1 MHIRPATP
9 DDIPEMREIAASA
22 ATAGQ
27 WTAEQYARIFTP
39 DPPRLVLVIEE
50 DVVQGFLVAAAG
62 GPDWEIENLA
72 VAGPARR
79 RGLGAALVAHLLG
92 TVRRLGAESVFL
104 EVKRVLAPGGI
115 FLFAEEPV
123 RRLLTLRLYRSP
135 YRNLMKPWERKLY
148 DWGRHH
154 PSLVLMPDGQIVM
167 TYVVRKGYLNTSE
180 GFPRFGIE
188 AVVSRDHGRTWDLDH
203 KYILHQWSGHIKDG
217 PTAWYPSSQATSTAT
232 R

>member
-104 EVKRVLAPGGI
+104 EVRESNAAARALYEKWGFVESGRRPRYYSHP
-115 FLFAEEPV
+115 EEDAV
-123 RRLLTLRLYRSP
+123 VYR
-135 YRNLMKPWERKLY
+135 K
-148 DWGRHH
+148 
-154 PSLVLMPDGQIVM
+154 
-167 TYVVRKGYLNTSE
+167 TVVRS
-180 GFPRFGIE
+180 
-188 AVVSRDHGRTWDLDH
+188 
-203 KYILHQWSGHIKDG
+203 
-217 PTAWYPSSQATSTAT
+217 
-232 R
+232 